1 MFCGATLKVL
11 AEDRVE
17 GAIRQ
22 LVRFRTEPGMDR
34 EADLLKPANR
44 ISKKPAVAVFHSTVT
59 QSILQSAGGEGI
71 SEDTVGLKLAQPD
84 DS

>member
-1 MFCGATLKVL
+1 
-11 AEDRVE
+11 
-17 GAIRQ
+17 
-22 LVRFRTEPGMDR
+22 MDR

>member
-17 GAIRQ
+17 GVIRQ
-22 LVRFRTEPGMDR
+22 LVRYRTEPGIET

-44 ISKKPAVAVFHSTVT
+44 IGKKPAVAVFHSTVT
-59 QSILQSAGGEGI
+59 QSILQPAGGEGM
-71 SEDTVGLKLAQPD
+71 SEEAVGLKLAQPD